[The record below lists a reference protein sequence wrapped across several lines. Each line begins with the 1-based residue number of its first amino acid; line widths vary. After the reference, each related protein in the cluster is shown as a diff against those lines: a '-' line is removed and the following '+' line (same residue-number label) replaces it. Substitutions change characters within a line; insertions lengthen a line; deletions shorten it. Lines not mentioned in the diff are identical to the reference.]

1 MRVTRLLMVALTLA
15 AVATTLVSAQPG
27 VVGSDG
33 GPNDVERESRVQ
45 KTRVLAKIA
54 SGILGTQG
62 LAGLRNMIYQEKSR
76 GWAGVLSMAR
86 GLWADFFRF
95 VCVVV

>member
-76 GWAGVLSMAR
+76 GAGVLSMAR